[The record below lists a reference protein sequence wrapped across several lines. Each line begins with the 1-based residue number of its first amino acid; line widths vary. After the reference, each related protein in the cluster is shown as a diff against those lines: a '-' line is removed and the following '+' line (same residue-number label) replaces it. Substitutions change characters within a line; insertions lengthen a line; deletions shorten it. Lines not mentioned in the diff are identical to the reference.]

1 MEPSRMEWAAN
12 WNRRQWLL
20 SRLQVLKVS
29 SDLPNF
35 AEGFSY
41 IHTYSFRNLTFF
53 YL

>member
-1 MEPSRMEWAAN
+1 MEWAAN

-29 SDLPNF
+29 SDVPNS

-41 IHTYSFRNLTFF
+41 IHTYIQFQELNIF